1 MSSSISLV
9 WFQKFAAPIEIS
21 DVNIPNI
28 RKKSLVN
35 EKSVKLQE
43 IKKRVKQNNGKGAK
57 IEKGVEHNLII
68 PKKLLIF
75 IGK

>member
-43 IKKRVKQNNGKGAK
+43 IKKRVKQNT
-57 IEKGVEHNLII
+57 
-68 PKKLLIF
+68 
-75 IGK
+75 